1 MVRIRMT
8 LAMKVL
14 IALVVMASAGP
25 LAAQAP
31 DRKPIIPQTPLL
43 KEPKT
48 PEEMFTAAILM
59 VDLARP
65 ELALQ
70 YLEQFDGTSPD
81 DEMLIK
87 LRDKHGTAEFL
98 KLSFT
103 KELQPLSTTLLERLN
118 AATKRQ
124 AEDPAYV
131 DGLLEQLNQSPAKRD
146 RAIIELRNA
155 GAQVV
160 PEIIKQMSRPDLSDQ
175 QDQYVILLTRMGN
188 QVVAP
193 LIGALDSPQDRIRAA
208 VIDTLGWLDAKEAVP
223 YLWFPAFDENQP
235 KGVRVAAKRVLAKF
249 LKGSPERA
257 NQVSSVDASNELRR
271 LARQLYRKP
280 SLLPVDEQGAVSL
293 WGWSEN
299 EGTIALRSLTPEVAS
314 LFLSTRFARQALAL
328 SPEQPDQ
335 QRQYLASLLGLEVLR
350 DGWDKPRVP
359 HPGSAMYLALTSGEE
374 MVSSVLAEALEAG
387 HPSTA
392 VAALE
397 VLSQIGSRDQL
408 LPLKGLKSPVI
419 AAVNS
424 PDERVQFAAATTILK
439 LDPKNGFNG
448 ANRIVGILARAI
460 TDPGRSRAIVIDA
473 DTRRASS
480 TAAFVT
486 DGGYEG
492 TVAATGREGFELAAK
507 SAGVEVIMVHANCMR
522 WDLTQTLA
530 NLRADARTAA
540 IPVVIY
546 GPPTLRDELARL
558 VARNS
563 PATYVVESSSAT
575 DFLDQALPFIKNQ
588 KTPPPSPQERVL
600 MKTTGAYWLAT
611 IASSGLGRVFDVSQ
625 AEKELSA
632 TLEDPEVAVNAVIAM
647 GGIGSAAAQA
657 RLVDIAMNPQ
667 LPEPMRVT
675 AANQLTFH
683 IQRFGLLLTRDQVV
697 DLHEGWK
704 TTENP
709 NVKSA
714 VAGVIGS
721 LKPNAT
727 IVGERLQNF
736 KVPNAN

>member
-1 MVRIRMT
+1 MVRNRMT

-14 IALVVMASAGP
+14 IALVVVASAGP

-48 PEEMFTAAILM
+48 PEEMFAAAVLM

-70 YLEQFDGTSPD
+70 YLEQFDATSPD

-87 LRDKHGTAEFL
+87 LRDKHGTADFL
-98 KLSFT
+98 KLSFA
-103 KELQPLSTTLLERLN
+103 KELQPLSTILLERLN

-131 DGLLEQLNQSPAKRD
+131 DGLLEQLTQTPAKRD
-146 RAIIELRNA
+146 RAIVELRNA
-155 GAQVV
+155 GAKVV

-175 QDQYVILLTRMGN
+175 QDLYVILLTRMGN
-188 QVVAP
+188 QVVQP
-193 LIGALDSPQDRIRAA
+193 LIGALDSPQERIRAA
-208 VIDTLGWLDAKEAVP
+208 VIDALGWLDAHEAVP
-223 YLWFPAFDENQP
+223 YLWYPAFDENQP
-235 KGVRVAAKRVLAKF
+235 KGVRVAARRVLAKF

-257 NQVSSVDASNELRR
+257 SQVSSVDASNELRR

-280 SLLPVDEQGAVSL
+280 GTLPVDEQGAVAL
-293 WGWSEN
+293 WGWSEVD
-299 EGTIALRSLTPEVAS
+299 GTIAQRSLTPEVAS
-314 LFLSTRFARQALAL
+314 LYLSTRFARQALAL

-350 DGWDKPRVP
+350 DGWDKPRIP
-359 HPGSAMYLALTSGEE
+359 HPGSAMYLALTSGEA
-374 MVSSVLAEALEAG
+374 MVAGVLAEALEAG

-397 VLSQIGSRDQL
+397 VLSQIGSREQL

-439 LDPKNGFNG
+439 LEPKTGFNG

-460 TDPGRSRAIVIDA
+460 TDPGQARAIVIDS
-473 DTRRASS
+473 DGQRAST
-480 TAAFVT
+480 TAAFMT
-486 DGGYEG
+486 SAGYEG
-492 TVAATGREGFELAAK
+492 LVAATGREGFETAAK
-507 SAGVEVIMVHANCMR
+507 SAGVEVIVVHVNCIR
-522 WDLTQTLA
+522 WDLTQTLS

-546 GPPTLRDELARL
+546 GPPELRSELARL
-558 VARNS
+558 VSRNS
-563 PATYVVESSSAT
+563 PATYVVQSASAT
-575 DFLDQALPFIKNQ
+575 DFLDQALPFVKNQ
-588 KTPPPSPQERVL
+588 KTPPPSPQERGL
-600 MKTTGAYWLAT
+600 MKSTAAYWLAT
-611 IASSGLGRVFDVSQ
+611 IASSGLGRIFDVSQ

-632 TLEDPEVAVNAVIAM
+632 TLEDPEIAVNAAIAM
-647 GGIGSAAAQA
+647 AGVGNAAAQT
-657 RLVDIAMNPQ
+657 RLTEIAVNPQ
-667 LPEPMRVT
+667 LPEPMRIT

-704 TTENP
+704 STDNP
-709 NVKSA
+709 NVKS
-714 VAGVIGS
+714 VLAGVIGS

-736 KVPNAN
+736 KAPTAN